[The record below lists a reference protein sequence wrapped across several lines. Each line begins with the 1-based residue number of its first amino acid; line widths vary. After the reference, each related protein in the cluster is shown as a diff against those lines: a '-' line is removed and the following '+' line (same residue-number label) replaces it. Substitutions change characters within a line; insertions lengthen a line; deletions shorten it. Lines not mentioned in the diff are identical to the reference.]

1 MEELKE
7 AGLSFRNEIV
17 TGPGGKQIVLED
29 TAGNPIELFE
39 TR

>member
-1 MEELKE
+1 LKE

-29 TAGNPIELFE
+29 GDGNPIELFE
-39 TR
+39 ARQ